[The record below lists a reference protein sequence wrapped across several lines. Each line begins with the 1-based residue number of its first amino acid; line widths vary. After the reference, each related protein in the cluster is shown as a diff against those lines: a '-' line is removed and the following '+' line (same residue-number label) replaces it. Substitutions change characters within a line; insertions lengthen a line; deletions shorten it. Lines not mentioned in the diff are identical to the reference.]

1 MMPNNWMTNKRWKRV
16 SKKIQDVMEPKSGVK
31 FVFFSGKGGVGKT
44 TMAAATALWLADKGH
59 KILILSTDLQKSLN
73 DILEQETVGKETEVT
88 GVPNLRAMTVE
99 TSESLARH
107 QDKMMK
113 TIELIDPN
121 STIVKQYRHDL
132 KSAGDCGCS
141 KAAYYEFIDYL
152 NKEEEYDVI
161 VFDTAPTGQTL
172 EQVRS
177 PIEYV
182 QMLIGQ
188 IENRKRLTEVLGQK
202 EVEQQIKGLEEMKQ
216 QEEHAI
222 ENLRSVKT
230 SFNMVMIPEAMPLA
244 ELERNIPVLEND
256 YKIPIRGIVINE
268 VIPEKERSVDA
279 FWRNRWT
286 MQKKY
291 IGIARRKFPD
301 KAIAESPLL
310 ETEVLGVERI
320 RRITHALYGGEKT

>member
-1 MMPNNWMTNKRWKRV
+1 
-16 SKKIQDVMEPKSGVK
+16 MEPQNGVK

-44 TMAAATALWLADKGH
+44 TMAATTALWLAEKGH
-59 KILILSTDLQKSLN
+59 KTLILSTDLQKSLS
-73 DILEQETVGKETEVT
+73 DILEQETVGKETQVI

-113 TIELIDPN
+113 TIEVVDPN
-121 STIVKQYRHDL
+121 SPLVKQYREGL
-132 KSAGDCGCS
+132 QSPGDCGCG

-177 PIEYV
+177 PIDYV
-182 QMLIGQ
+182 QMLMGQ
-188 IENRKRLTEVLGQK
+188 IESRKRLTAVLGQK
-202 EVEQQIKGLEEMKQ
+202 AVEQQIKELEAMKQ
-216 QEEHAI
+216 QEENAI
-222 ENLRSVKT
+222 ENLRLNKT

-268 VIPEKERSVDA
+268 VIPEKERSVDD
-279 FWRNRWT
+279 FWRNRWA

-301 KAIAESPLL
+301 KAIAEVPLL
-310 ETEVLGVERI
+310 ETEALGVERI
-320 RRITHALYGGEKT
+320 RKIASSLYGGEKT